1 MTRYDYLKFDEAA
14 QFRAVTTPIRE
25 IKASFDVV
33 LYLAS
38 IKTASN
44 QTTVRLTWAQPMG
57 SDCPKFISDIPTL
70 FVSIDNPYHLQDV
83 PRVRTF
89 INGYT
94 GTEEVVNAVVDK
106 LVGRSEFKGTSPVD
120 PFCGYWEAHL

>member
-1 MTRYDYLKFDEAA
+1 L
-14 QFRAVTTPIRE
+14 
-25 IKASFDVV
+25 
-33 LYLAS
+33 
-38 IKTASN
+38 
-44 QTTVRLTWAQPMG
+44 AQPWV
-57 SDCPKFISDIPTL
+57 DCPKFISDIPTL